1 MTDHKTKRKVMLTT
15 ARNSFP
21 VGTKVQVDFRPLGYE
36 VGEVIKHKIGE
47 NRETLNG
54 TSFWRGDKPMVQVD
68 FPKLGKKMWLNLN
81 ELKLV

>member
-1 MTDHKTKRKVMLTT
+1 MIDRKAKRKAML
-15 ARNSFP
+15 AAVRNSFP
-21 VGTKVQVDFRPLGYE
+21 IGTKVQVDFRPLGYE

-68 FPKLGKKMWLNLN
+68 FPKLGKKMWLDVVS
-81 ELKLV
+81 LKKV